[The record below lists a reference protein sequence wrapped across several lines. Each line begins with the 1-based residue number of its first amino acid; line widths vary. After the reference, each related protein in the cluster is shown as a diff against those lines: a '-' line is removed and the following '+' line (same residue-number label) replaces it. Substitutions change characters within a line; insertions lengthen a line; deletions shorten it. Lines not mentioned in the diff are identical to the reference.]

1 MGEQYEAVIGD
12 EALEGSEIPEV
23 ESELGDGIND
33 GTSNT

>member
-1 MGEQYEAVIGD
+1 MSEQYESVIGD
-12 EALEGSEIPEV
+12 ENLEGSEIPEV